1 MTDAT
6 TVEQKLPTE
15 TEKQK
20 VRSLWGKALDYD
32 RKRTETC
39 IKLVEAVEALEE
51 KYPALRLKSGRD
63 AEEYYVAA
71 FSISRTYLIKMRNIA
86 RMHEALGEA
95 AKELPAPW
103 TTQQELA
110 SKFKDDYGKLT
121 HLVESKQITSDM
133 EASEVREVVGQVIP
147 PKKPKA
153 KAGSTGTTTTP
164 VTTGYSIQ
172 PMTGATW
179 DDGHEHVCIHCN
191 THFELANGTVSTY
204 RSGN

>member
-1 MTDAT
+1 MADA
-6 TVEQKLPTE
+6 VEAKLPTE

-39 IKLVEAVEALEE
+39 IRLVQAVEDLEN

-71 FSISRTYLIKMRNIA
+71 FNLSRTTLIKLRNVA

-110 SKFKDDYGKLT
+110 SKFKDDYEKLT
-121 HLVESKQITSDM
+121 HLVESKQITPEM
-133 EASEVREVVGQVIP
+133 EATEVREVVAEVIP
-147 PKKPKA
+147 PKKPKV
-153 KAGSTGTTTTP
+153 KAGSTGTEQG
-164 VTTGYSIQ
+164 GYQMQ
-172 PMTGATW
+172 PMSGATW
-179 DDGHEHVCIHCN
+179 DDGHEHVCIHCS
-191 THFELANGTVSTY
+191 THFQLANGTVSTY
-204 RSGN
+204 HQ

>member
-1 MTDAT
+1 MADALDT
-6 TVEQKLPTE
+6 KLPTE
-15 TEKQK
+15 TEKNK
-20 VRSLWGKALDYD
+20 VRALWGRAVDYD

-39 IKLVEAVEALEE
+39 IKLVQAVEELEE

-86 RMHEALGEA
+86 RMHEALGES

-121 HLVESKQITSDM
+121 HLVESKSITPDM
-133 EASEVREVVGQVIP
+133 EASEVREVVATVIP
-147 PKKPKA
+147 PRKP
-153 KAGSTGTTTTP
+153 KAGSTGTTP

-172 PMTGATW
+172 PLTGATW
-179 DDGHEHVCIHCN
+179 DDGHEHVCLHCN
-191 THFELANGTVSTY
+191 THFELANGTVATY
-204 RSGN
+204 RTGH

>member
-1 MTDAT
+1 MANAIEHT
-6 TVEQKLPTE
+6 LPTE
-15 TEKQK
+15 TEKNK

-153 KAGSTGTTTTP
+153 KTGSTGTTP
-164 VTTGYSIQ
+164 VSTGYSIQ
-172 PMTGATW
+172 PMAGATW

-204 RSGN
+204 RNGN